1 MPFLFHN
8 HSQLGIGRLSVLELG
23 SDLDWDAEGNSRC
36 QDIHSGS
43 MVGQR
48 EVQRVGAGYQAGV
61 EGWYEGL
68 RARDGDRD
76 YDRGG
81 IIVVLKE

>member
-1 MPFLFHN
+1 M
-8 HSQLGIGRLSVLELG
+8 LELG
-23 SDLDWDAEGNSRC
+23 SDLDWDAEGDSWF
-36 QDIHSGS
+36 QDLHAGS

-48 EVQRVGAGYQAGV
+48 EVQRIGAGYQAGV
-61 EGWYEGL
+61 EGWHEGL

-76 YDRGG
+76 YERSG